1 MINLLKSELY
11 KLFKNRIFIVCSL
24 FLTCIALFSLNTMY
38 VENDL
43 PVLNGANILKSRA
56 GDNIPLVLMMVFV
69 VYCINAEY
77 STGRIKIIVS
87 KLKNRKY
94 FYIAKLLICMV
105 GCITLN
111 MISSLTYVIGATV
124 LGGFD
129 PYNSFNFANSIIQ
142 MLAQTFIL
150 CSYTSLFV
158 VIAFLT
164 RSFAGSIICNLLIIL
179 FSPGALDKLNKILNL
194 KKFFTQSSIAAFI
207 NSYDINWRLLSVIA
221 ANILIILI
229 TVLIGTFVFSKKD
242 I

>member
-11 KLFKNRIFIVCSL
+11 KLFKNRIFIVCS
-24 FLTCIALFSLNTMY
+24 FLLVCIALFALNTMY
-38 VENDL
+38 IEDDL
-43 PVLNGANILKSRA
+43 PALNRANILKSRA

-69 VYCINAEY
+69 VYCINTEY

-87 KLKNRKY
+87 KLRNRKY
-94 FYIAKLLICMV
+94 FYIAKLFICMV

-111 MISSLTYVIGATV
+111 MLSSLTYVIGATI

-129 PYNSFNFANSIIQ
+129 PYSSFSFANSIVQI
-142 MLAQTFIL
+142 LLQTLIL
-150 CSYTSLFV
+150 CSYVSLFV

-164 RSFAGSIICNLLIIL
+164 RSFAGAIICNVLIIL
-179 FSPGALDKLNKILNL
+179 FVPSTLDKLNKILNL
-194 KKFFTQSSIAAFI
+194 KEFYTQSSIAAYI
-207 NSYDINWRLLSVIA
+207 NCYDINWNILFVSV

-229 TVLIGTFVFSKKD
+229 TVLFGTLVFSKKD